1 MCNYNGCHG
10 TINDKL
16 KIMLIS
22 ETKIRVRYG
31 ETDQMGY
38 AYYGIY
44 AQYYEVG
51 RVEAMRMLGFSYKD
65 VEDRGI
71 MMPVLEYAITYK
83 KPAFYDDELTI
94 VTMLKERPTG
104 VKLHFEYECFNQK
117 NELLNSGHVTL
128 AVVDKSTNKLC
139 RLPEWFQ

>member
-1 MCNYNGCHG
+1 
-10 TINDKL
+10 
-16 KIMLIS
+16 MLIS

-65 VEDRGI
+65 VEEKGI
-71 MMPVLEYAITYK
+71 MMPVLEYNIRYK
-83 KPAFYDDELTI
+83 KPAYYDDEVLI
-94 VTMLKERPTG
+94 VTMLKEMPTG
-104 VKLHFEYECFNQK
+104 VKLNFEYECFNQK
-117 NELLNSGHVTL
+117 NELLNSGNVTL
-128 AVVDKSTNKLC
+128 AIVDKASNKLC
-139 RLPEWFQ
+139 KLPDWFSSALAKFF

>member
-1 MCNYNGCHG
+1 
-10 TINDKL
+10 
-16 KIMLIS
+16 MLIS

-65 VEDRGI
+65 VEEKGI
-71 MMPVLEYAITYK
+71 MMPVLEYNIRYK
-83 KPAFYDDELTI
+83 KPAYYDDEVLI
-94 VTMLKERPTG
+94 VTMLKEMPTG
-104 VKLHFEYECFNQK
+104 VKLNFEYECFNQK
-117 NELLNSGHVTL
+117 NELLNSGNVTL
-128 AVVDKSTNKLC
+128 AIVDKTNNKLC
-139 RLPEWFQ
+139 KLPDWFSSALAKFF

>member
-1 MCNYNGCHG
+1 
-10 TINDKL
+10 
-16 KIMLIS
+16 MLIS
-22 ETKIRVRYG
+22 ETKLRVRYG

-38 AYYGIY
+38 VYYGIY

-51 RVEAMRMLGFSYKD
+51 RVEAMRVLGFSYKD
-65 VEDRGI
+65 VEERGI

-94 VTMLKERPTG
+94 VTMLKEMPSG
-104 VKLHFEYECFNQK
+104 VKINFEYECFNQK

-128 AVVDKSTNKLC
+128 AIIDKNTNRLCKL
-139 RLPEWFQ
+139 PGWFSEALAKFF